1 MEKEKKNSMT
11 PRAQPKSNNTR
22 EMLTAGIRAAEGEG
36 KERNFILSF
45 SSEEPVKRWFGEEI
59 LEHTSEAVD
68 LKRINDIGCLL
79 YNHNRDKV
87 LGKVTRAW
95 VEGYKAYAEVRFD
108 EDDESEIIFQKVKNK
123 TLQGVS
129 VGYRVDVWEE
139 VKANCKSTCGRFN
152 GPCEIAKRWWPYE
165 ISIVSVPA
173 DASVGVGREI
183 NEEEVE
189 ESRSLAVFERQIQI
203 NKNILGGK

>member
-1 MEKEKKNSMT
+1 MEKGKMNSMT
-11 PRAQPKSNNTR
+11 PRAQPKSSNTR
-22 EMLTAGIRAAEGEG
+22 EMIEASIRAAEGEG

-59 LEHTSEAVD
+59 LEHTSGAID
-68 LKRINDIGCLL
+68 LKRINEIGCLL

-87 LGKVTRAW
+87 LGKVVKAW
-95 VEGYKAYAEVRFD
+95 VEDYRAYAEVKFD
-108 EDDESEIIFQKVKNK
+108 EDAEAEVIYQKVKNK

-139 VKANCKSTCGRFN
+139 VKANCKSTDGRFN

-173 DASVGVGREI
+173 DASVGVGREFEDEGQ
-183 NEEEVE
+183 NESGNLEI
-189 ESRSLAVFERQIQI
+189 FERQIQI